1 MLVTLIIKDHWS
13 LSLRESRKW
22 NDGLRFESSHP
33 GFDFFD
39 GPGNDGQDLAAGL
52 SHGHVLL
59 DPDAPKVPELLEMG
73 HDAKLEQESQL
84 VAKES

>member
-1 MLVTLIIKDHWS
+1 MLITLIIKDHGP

-33 GFDFFD
+33 AFDFFD
-39 GPGNDGQDLAAGL
+39 GSGNDGQDLTAGL
-52 SHGHVLL
+52 RHGNVLL
-59 DPDAPKVPELLEMG
+59 DPDAPKVLELLEMG

-84 VAKES
+84 VAG